1 MHKGLKPH
9 KGGYFNPTPAI
20 NDGAIC
26 LFFAKFIAIPAR
38 RDVDPMNPNS
48 CGILTLSYS
57 LSTII

>member
-38 RDVDPMNPNS
+38 RDVDPMNPES
-48 CGILTLSYS
+48 CRV
-57 LSTII
+57 